1 MRTGFLRLVFP
12 YALLFLLVLAA
23 GQIPVLT
30 KWSALI
36 PRFIPYVVWGTGA
49 LLGWRF
55 NRSRVVFAM
64 LVLAIADWSLVQ
76 FVSGGAAATP
86 RGRLIHQAVAV
97 LLPLNVLVF
106 ALAKE
111 RGVLTVRGGFR
122 IAFLCCQP
130 LAIAFLTRSGWKNV
144 TTYLEHPFFKLPE
157 LARLPLAQ
165 PAITAFVLSLVVL
178 AIQALRRQNAMES
191 GFFWALLTAF
201 GGFYWSRP
209 STGATLYLATAGLIL
224 LVAVVESSYAM
235 AFRDELTGLPTR
247 RALNESLLQLGAHY
261 TVAMVDIDFFKK
273 FNDRYGH
280 DVGDQVLRKVAGILA
295 RVDGGGRA
303 FRYGGEEFIIVFPE
317 QPWPL
322 QHLSF
327 VVANAPAPNRSHRR
341 KPQDRD
347 KGFPSP
353 SASALL
359 KEPNGSTRLNRLS
372 KPQMAPSIELSGPA
386 AIAWPSNSTRYRRH
400 TEPLLP
406 CISSP
411 YLPDDMH
418 SPRNG

>member
-144 TTYLEHPFFKLPE
+144 TTYLEHPFFNLPE

-303 FRYGGEEFIIVFPE
+303 FRYGGEEFIIVFPDKCVE
-317 QPWPL
+317 ETVEPL
-322 QHLSF
+322 ERLRTT
-327 VVANAPAPNRSHRR
+327 VA
-341 KPQDRD
+341 
-347 KGFPSP
+347 
-353 SASALL
+353 ASAFVIRGR
-359 KEPNGSTRLNRLS
+359 KRPRTKPEPSKKAARPRQRVSITISIGVAERTERFYTPQQVVKAADGALYRAKRAGRNRV
-372 KPQMAPSIELSGPA
+372 
-386 AIAWPSNSTRYRRH
+386 AI
-400 TEPLLP
+400 
-406 CISSP
+406 
-411 YLPDDMH
+411 
-418 SPRNG
+418 

>member
-12 YALLFLLVLAA
+12 YALLFLLVLAV

-144 TTYLEHPFFKLPE
+144 TTYLEHPFFNLPE

-303 FRYGGEEFIIVFPE
+303 FRYGGEEFIIVFPDKCVE
-317 QPWPL
+317 ETVEPL
-322 QHLSF
+322 ERLRTT
-327 VVANAPAPNRSHRR
+327 VA
-341 KPQDRD
+341 
-347 KGFPSP
+347 
-353 SASALL
+353 ASAFVIRGR
-359 KEPNGSTRLNRLS
+359 KRPRTKPEPSKKAARPRQRVSITISIGVAERTERFYTPQQVVKAADGALYRAKRAGRNRV
-372 KPQMAPSIELSGPA
+372 
-386 AIAWPSNSTRYRRH
+386 AI
-400 TEPLLP
+400 
-406 CISSP
+406 
-411 YLPDDMH
+411 
-418 SPRNG
+418 

>member
-144 TTYLEHPFFKLPE
+144 TTYLEHPFFNLPE
-157 LARLPLAQ
+157 LARPPLAQ

-303 FRYGGEEFIIVFPE
+303 FRYGGEEFIIVFPDKCVE
-317 QPWPL
+317 ETVEPL
-322 QHLSF
+322 ERLRTT
-327 VVANAPAPNRSHRR
+327 VA
-341 KPQDRD
+341 
-347 KGFPSP
+347 
-353 SASALL
+353 ASAFVIRGR
-359 KEPNGSTRLNRLS
+359 KRPRTKPEPSKKAARPRQRVSITISIGVAERTERFYTPQQVVKAADGALYRAKRAGRNRV
-372 KPQMAPSIELSGPA
+372 
-386 AIAWPSNSTRYRRH
+386 AI
-400 TEPLLP
+400 
-406 CISSP
+406 
-411 YLPDDMH
+411 
-418 SPRNG
+418 